1 MPLSEWIREEGC
13 TQRAVARR
21 FGVSPSTLSR
31 LLRGERSPS
40 ASLMRRVFEVTDGKV
55 TPTDL
60 VVIPID
66 PPENRA
72 A

>member
-1 MPLSEWIREEGC
+1 MPFSEWIRAEGC

-21 FGVSPSTLSR
+21 LGVSPSTLSR

-40 ASLMRRVFEVTDGKV
+40 ASLMRRVFELTEGKV

-60 VVIPID
+60 VVIPSPRSED
-66 PPENRA
+66 RA